1 MAHMFSRLELLDA
14 GGRVA
19 AAMRAHPELIRGAGA
34 ADTVLMQQ
42 VPGWT
47 AKGGAEGL
55 YCAVS
60 PEGLGIALKTEDG
73 AGRALGPAVAE
84 FLAGLGVEVP
94 ALAVAAMSNSRGEQ
108 VGEIVT
114 ER

>member
-1 MAHMFSRLELLDA
+1 MAHMFSRLESLDA